1 MTTDWNNQTPSR
13 YPKPM
18 SFEFQVQSNCSDTR
32 ARTGVLQTPHG
43 AIETPVFMPVGTKAT
58 VKAMTPEELEETG
71 AQIILANTFHLALRP
86 GDEIVKNLGGL
97 HKMMNWPRPILTD
110 SGGFQVFS
118 LGDLNKITNDGVRF
132 RSPLDGS
139 EIFLTPEK
147 ATQIQ
152 QNLGADIIMV
162 FDECAPYP
170 AEHKYVQQSVEMTA
184 RWAERCKAAHSGHED
199 TQALF
204 GIVQGGM
211 YDDLREWSARATV
224 DIGFP
229 GYAIG
234 GLSVGEPK
242 PDMERGL
249 EVVNAIL
256 PEDQPRYLMGVGT
269 PDDFFRGVE
278 RGIDMF
284 DCVLPTRSA
293 RTGRV
298 YTNEGILNMRNA
310 IHAVDTKPI
319 SETCGCYACKHY
331 GRGYIRHLF
340 MADEILA
347 SRLAT
352 WHNLHY
358 FLALMKGIRKSIAE
372 NRFLDFKAEALAAYG
387 TN

>member
-1 MTTDWNNQTPSR
+1 
-13 YPKPM
+13 M
-18 SFEFQVQSNCSDTR
+18 SFNFTVEANCSSTR
-32 ARTGVLQTPHG
+32 ARTGEFTTPHG
-43 AIETPVFMPVGTKAT
+43 AIKTPVFMPVGTKAT
-58 VKAMTPEELEETG
+58 VKAMIPEELQDVG

-86 GDEIVKNLGGL
+86 GDEIVKQLGGL
-97 HKMMNWPRPILTD
+97 HKMMNWHKPILTD

-118 LGDLNKITNDGVRF
+118 LGELNKISEEGVRF

-139 EIFLTPEK
+139 EVFLTPEK

-152 QNLGADIIMV
+152 HNLGADIIMV

-170 AEHKYVQQSVEMTA
+170 AEHSYCKASAEMTA
-184 RWAERCKAAHSGHED
+184 RWAARCKLAHAGHED

-211 YDDLREWSARATV
+211 YDDLRAWSAAATIDV
-224 DIGFP
+224 GFP

-242 PDMERGL
+242 PDMERVL
-249 EVVNAIL
+249 DTIHEVL
-256 PEDQPRYLMGVGT
+256 PQDKPRYLMGVGT
-269 PDDFFRGVE
+269 PEDFFRGVE

-284 DCVLPTRSA
+284 DCVLPTRTA

-298 YTNEGILNMRNA
+298 YTNEGMLNMRNA
-310 IHAVDTKPI
+310 VHAVDTRPI
-319 SETCGCYACKHY
+319 SESCQCYCCQHY
-331 GRGYIRHLF
+331 SRGYIRHLF

-352 WHNLHY
+352 WHNLYY
-358 FLALMKGIRKSIAE
+358 FLALMEGIRSAIEQDK
-372 NRFLDFKAEALAAYG
+372 FLAFKAEALKAYS
-387 TN
+387 

>member
-1 MTTDWNNQTPSR
+1 MA
-13 YPKPM
+13 
-18 SFEFQVQSNCSDTR
+18 FEFQVVAKSSETNAR
-32 ARTGVLQTPHG
+32 AGILNTPRG
-43 AIETPVFMPVGTKAT
+43 DVRTPVFMPVGTKAT
-58 VKAMTPEELEETG
+58 VKAMTPEELTEVG
-71 AQIILANTFHLALRP
+71 AQVILANTFHLALRP
-86 GDEIVKNLGGL
+86 GDETVKALGGL
-97 HKMMNWPRPILTD
+97 HKMMNWQGPILTD

-118 LGDLNKITNDGVRF
+118 LGDLNKITPEGVRF

-139 EIFLTPEK
+139 EIFLTPER

-152 QNLGADIIMV
+152 HNLGADIIMV

-170 AEHKYVQQSVEMTA
+170 AKHDYVKASAEMTA
-184 RWAERCKAAHSGHED
+184 RWAERCKSAHQGREEQ
-199 TQALF
+199 QALF

-234 GLSVGEPK
+234 GLSVGETK
-242 PDMERGL
+242 PEMECGL

-269 PDDFFRGVE
+269 PEDFFRGVE
-278 RGIDMF
+278 RGVDMF

-310 IHAVDTKPI
+310 VHAQDSAPI
-319 SETCGCYACKHY
+319 SETCGCYTCRNY
-331 GRGYIRHLF
+331 SRGYIRHLLQS
-340 MADEILA
+340 DEILA

-352 WHNLHY
+352 WHNLAY
-358 FLALMKGIRKSIAE
+358 FLDLMDGIRRSIE
-372 NRFLDFKAEALAAYG
+372 EDRFLAFKAEALAAYEAVQG
-387 TN
+387 EMK

>member
-1 MTTDWNNQTPSR
+1 
-13 YPKPM
+13 M
-18 SFEFQVQSNCSDTR
+18 SFEFQVTSKSSETA
-32 ARTGVLQTPHG
+32 ARCGLLQTPHG
-43 AIETPVFMPVGTKAT
+43 SIETPVFMPVGTKAT
-58 VKAMTPEELEETG
+58 VKAMTPEELSEVG

-86 GDEIVKNLGGL
+86 GDETVKALGGL
-97 HKMMNWPRPILTD
+97 HKMMNWNRPILTD

-118 LGDLNKITNDGVRF
+118 LGDLNKITADGVRF

-147 ATQIQ
+147 ATHIQ

-170 AEHKYVQQSVEMTA
+170 ADHDYVKKSAEMTA
-184 RWAERCKAAHSGHED
+184 RWAERCKSAHAGHED
-199 TQALF
+199 EQALF

-211 YDDLREWSARATV
+211 YDDLRAWSARATV
-224 DIGFP
+224 EIGFP

-256 PEDQPRYLMGVGT
+256 PLDKPRYLMGVGT
-269 PDDFFRGVE
+269 PEDFFRGVE
-278 RGIDMF
+278 RGVDMF

-293 RTGRV
+293 RTGRL

-310 IHAVDTKPI
+310 VHATDRSPI
-319 SETCGCYACKHY
+319 SDTCACYVCRNY
-331 GRGYIRHLF
+331 SRGYIRHLF
-340 MADEILA
+340 QADEILA

-352 WHNLHY
+352 WHNLFY
-358 FLALMKGIRKSIAE
+358 FLDLMARIRAAIRE
-372 NRFLDFKAEALAAYG
+372 DRFLECKAEALKAYQ
-387 TN
+387 

>member
-1 MTTDWNNQTPSR
+1 MNFTYQLEAT
-13 YPKPM
+13 
-18 SFEFQVQSNCSDTR
+18 CSATSAR
-32 ARTGVLQTPHG
+32 AGVFNTPHG

-58 VKAMTPEELEETG
+58 VKAMIPEELEQTG

-86 GDEIVKNLGGL
+86 GDEVVKTLGGL
-97 HKMMNWPRPILTD
+97 HKMMNWNKPILTD

-118 LGDLNKITNDGVRF
+118 LGDLNKITEKGVKF

-139 EIFLTPEK
+139 EINLTPEK
-147 ATQIQ
+147 ATEIQ
-152 QNLGADIIMV
+152 HNLGADIIMV

-170 AEHKYVQQSVEMTA
+170 AERKYVQESVEMTA
-184 RWAERCKAAHSGHED
+184 RWAERCKLAHAGHEEV
-199 TQALF
+199 QALF

-224 DIGFP
+224 DVGFP

-256 PEDQPRYLMGVGT
+256 PRNKPRYLMGVGT
-269 PDDFFRGVE
+269 PEDFFRGVE

-310 IHAVDTKPI
+310 VHAVDTRPI
-319 SETCGCYACKHY
+319 SETCDCYTCRHY
-331 GRGYIRHLF
+331 SRGYIRHLF
-340 MADEILA
+340 LAEEILS

-358 FLALMKGIRKSIAE
+358 FLSLMKGIRLSIIE
-372 NRFLDFKAEALAAYG
+372 DRFLEYKAEALAAYPEK
-387 TN
+387 

>member
-1 MTTDWNNQTPSR
+1 
-13 YPKPM
+13 M
-18 SFEFQVQSNCSDTR
+18 SFDFTVTSRCTHSQ
-32 ARTGVLQTPHG
+32 ARTGVLNTPHG
-43 AIETPVFMPVGTKAT
+43 PVNTPEFMPVGTKAT
-58 VKAMTPEELEETG
+58 VKAMTPEELHETG
-71 AQIILANTFHLALRP
+71 AQIVLANTFHLALRP
-86 GDEIVKNLGGL
+86 GDETVKALGGL
-97 HKMMNWPRPILTD
+97 HRMMNWNKPILTD

-118 LGDLNKITNDGVRF
+118 LGDLNKITSDGVRF

-152 QNLGADIIMV
+152 HNLGADVIMV

-170 AEHKYVQQSVEMTA
+170 AEHKYVKESAEMTA
-184 RWAERCKAAHSGHED
+184 RWAARCKTAHAGHED

-211 YDDLREWSARATV
+211 YDDLRQWSARATV

-242 PDMERGL
+242 PEMERAL

-256 PEDQPRYLMGVGT
+256 PFDQPRYLMGVGT
-269 PDDFFRGVE
+269 PADFFRGVE
-278 RGIDMF
+278 RGVDMF
-284 DCVLPTRSA
+284 DCVLPTRCA
-293 RTGRV
+293 RTGRL
-298 YTNEGILNMRNA
+298 YTTEGILNMRNA
-310 IHAVDTKPI
+310 VHAVDTKPI
-319 SETCGCYACKHY
+319 SESCSCYTCRNYS
-331 GRGYIRHLF
+331 RGYMRHLF

-347 SRLAT
+347 FRLAT

-358 FLALMKGIRKSIAE
+358 FLTLMDGIRNAIRNDTFTA
-372 NRFLDFKAEALAAYG
+372 FKAEALAAYQ
-387 TN
+387 

>member
-1 MTTDWNNQTPSR
+1 MSGMGS
-13 YPKPM
+13 PM
-18 SFEFQVQSNCSDTR
+18 SFEFQVEAKCGATA
-32 ARTGVLQTPHG
+32 ARTGTLQTPHG
-43 AIETPVFMPVGTKAT
+43 PIQTPVFMPVGTKAT
-58 VKAMTPEELEETG
+58 VKAMTPEELVETG

-86 GDEIVKNLGGL
+86 GDDTVMALGGL
-97 HKMMNWPRPILTD
+97 HKMMNWNRPILTD

-118 LGDLNKITNDGVRF
+118 LGDIRKITEDGVKF

-139 EIFLTPEK
+139 EIYFTPER

-170 AEHKYVQQSVEMTA
+170 AERDYVKRSVEMTA
-184 RWAERCKAAHSGHED
+184 RWAERCKAAHAGHED

-249 EVVNAIL
+249 EVVNRIL
-256 PEDQPRYLMGVGT
+256 PENQPRYLMGVGT
-269 PDDFFRGVE
+269 PGDFFRGVE

-293 RTGRV
+293 RSARL
-298 YTNEGILNMRNA
+298 YTHEGMLNMRNA
-310 IHAVDTKPI
+310 VHAVDTKPV
-319 SETCGCYACKHY
+319 SDSCQCYTCQNYS
-331 GRGYIRHLF
+331 RGYVRHLF
-340 MADEILA
+340 LADEILA

-358 FLALMKGIRKSIAE
+358 FLDLMAGIRKSIE
-372 NRFLDFKAEALAAYG
+372 EDRFLQFKAEALAAYP
-387 TN
+387 NS

>member
-1 MTTDWNNQTPSR
+1 MARSSTNAA
-13 YPKPM
+13 
-18 SFEFQVQSNCSDTR
+18 R
-32 ARTGVLQTPHG
+32 AGVLQTPHG

-58 VKAMTPEELEETG
+58 VKAMTPEELTDIG
-71 AQIILANTFHLALRP
+71 SQIILANTFHLALRP
-86 GDEIVKNLGGL
+86 GDETVKALGGL
-97 HKMMNWPRPILTD
+97 HKMMNWSRPILTD

-132 RSPLDGS
+132 KSPLDGS

-170 AEHKYVQQSVEMTA
+170 AEHDYVKKSTEMTA
-184 RWAERCKAAHSGHED
+184 RWAERCKAAHAGHED

-211 YDDLREWSARATV
+211 YDDLRAWSARATV
-224 DIGFP
+224 EIGFP

-249 EVVNAIL
+249 DVVNAIL
-256 PEDQPRYLMGVGT
+256 PEDKPRYLMGVGT
-269 PDDFFRGVE
+269 PEDFFRGVE
-278 RGIDMF
+278 RGVDMF

-293 RTGRV
+293 RTGRI
-298 YTNEGILNMRNA
+298 YTHEGILNMRNA
-310 IHAVDTKPI
+310 IHAVDSRPM
-319 SETCGCYACKHY
+319 SETCACYACRNY
-331 GRGYIRHLF
+331 SRGYVRHLF
-340 MADEILA
+340 QADEILA

-352 WHNLHY
+352 LHNLYY
-358 FLALMKGIRKSIAE
+358 FLELMGGIRQSIIDD
-372 NRFLDFKAEALAAYG
+372 RFEQYKAEALAAYM
-387 TN
+387 

>member
-1 MTTDWNNQTPSR
+1 
-13 YPKPM
+13 M
-18 SFEFQVQSNCSDTR
+18 SFDFKVEHKCADTC
-32 ARTGVLQTPHG
+32 ARTGVFNTPHG
-43 AIETPVFMPVGTKAT
+43 PVETPVFMPVGTKAT
-58 VKAMTPEELEETG
+58 VKAMTPEELEEVG
-71 AQIILANTFHLALRP
+71 AQIILANTFHLTLRP
-86 GDEIVKNLGGL
+86 GDDTVKALGGL
-97 HKMMNWPRPILTD
+97 HRMMSWKKPILTD

-118 LGDLNKITNDGVRF
+118 LGDLNKITQEGVRF

-152 QNLGADIIMV
+152 HNLGADVIMV

-170 AEHKYVQQSVEMTA
+170 AERKYVQESVEMTA
-184 RWAERCKAAHSGHED
+184 RWAARCKAAHAGHED
-199 TQALF
+199 TQALL

-211 YDDLREWSARATV
+211 YDDLREWSARTTV
-224 DIGFP
+224 DIGFK

-269 PDDFFRGVE
+269 PEDFFRGVE
-278 RGIDMF
+278 RGVDMF

-310 IHAVDTKPI
+310 VHAVDTSPI
-319 SETCGCYACKHY
+319 SESCGCYTCRNY
-331 GRGYIRHLF
+331 SRGYLRHLF
-340 MADEILA
+340 LADEILA

-352 WHNLHY
+352 WHNLFY
-358 FLALMKGIRKSIAE
+358 FLALMAGIREAI
-372 NRFLDFKAEALAAYG
+372 RQGRLLQFKGEALVAY
-387 TN
+387 